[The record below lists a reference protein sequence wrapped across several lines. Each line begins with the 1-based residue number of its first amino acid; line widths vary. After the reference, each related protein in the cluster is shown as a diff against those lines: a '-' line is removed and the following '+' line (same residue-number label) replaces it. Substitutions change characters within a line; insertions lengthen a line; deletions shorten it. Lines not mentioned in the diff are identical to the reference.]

1 MILSLHLKIDSSLL
15 QEFPG
20 LRAYLVRI
28 FEVNIASSSAKVQI
42 LGSLVSEVTTSI
54 LQKYDLEK
62 LKDIPIFRTYRDF
75 FWLVG
80 IDPTKTRPAAEA
92 LTRRILSGKPFPRIN
107 ILVDAY
113 NLASVVSGVPIA
125 AFDLDKVK
133 GDLLMRRARAGET
146 FLGIGMK
153 QAETLKGAEVVVS
166 DEEKLIAIYPYRD
179 SANSK
184 VTEDTKNILL
194 MVCGVPGVE
203 EKELEQA
210 QIVTVD
216 YVTRFCGGTQ
226 AYGYR

>member
-1 MILSLHLKIDSSLL
+1 MILPLHIKVDSSLL

-20 LRAYLVRI
+20 LRVHLIRI
-28 FEVNIASSSAKVQI
+28 VEVNITNSSSAKVQM
-42 LGSLVSEVTTSI
+42 LESLISEVTRSI
-54 LQKYDLEK
+54 LQKYNLEK

-133 GDLLMRRARAGET
+133 GDLLMRRARVGET

-153 QAETLKGAEVVVS
+153 QAEKLKGVEVVVS
-166 DEEKLIAIYPYRD
+166 DEEKLIAVYPYRD
-179 SANSK
+179 SASSK
-184 VTEDTKNILL
+184 VTENTKNILL
-194 MVCGVPGVE
+194 MVCGVPKVE
-203 EKELEQA
+203 ENDLEQA
-210 QIVTVD
+210 KAVTVN
-216 YVTRFCGGTQ
+216 YVTRFCGGTPT
-226 AYGYR
+226 YG